1 VSRSGVPS
9 QAVDFPQIENEMA
22 WVRPQY
28 SRGQVDSAGRTL
40 IRNRAENATLPE
52 LIAFDEAVNV
62 INNWRSSHSYPLHAL
77 KMALRNRAR
86 EVDRK
91 AVVAQR
97 LKRLSSI
104 ATKLARNDNMK
115 LSQMQDIGGCRA
127 VVKDVSKVDRL
138 LKTYMEVKAKNPNVR
153 AEYVKTFDYITNP
166 KVDGY
171 RCIHLIYKYRSQ
183 SPQFAAWKGLR
194 IEIQLR
200 SILQHAWATAVET
213 VDAFTG
219 QALKTSGGTGTEKRD
234 WGRFFA
240 LMSSAIAT
248 REKRA
253 LVPDTPID
261 VYELTAELRQLAE
274 QLNVEPKLRGWSYA
288 MKIADERA
296 HPDDVLFLLVVDTV
310 GRTIRLVG
318 YRDMKEAQDAYLRR
332 EKELKPDEQAVLV
345 SVDSLDAVRAAYPN
359 YYADTTVF
367 LDALNLAVFTVPI
380 ELPGES

>member
-1 VSRSGVPS
+1 
-9 QAVDFPQIENEMA
+9 MA

-171 RCIHLIYKYRSQ
+171 RCIHLI
-183 SPQFAAWKGLR
+183 
-194 IEIQLR
+194 
-200 SILQHAWATAVET
+200 
-213 VDAFTG
+213 
-219 QALKTSGGTGTEKRD
+219 
-234 WGRFFA
+234 
-240 LMSSAIAT
+240 
-248 REKRA
+248 
-253 LVPDTPID
+253 
-261 VYELTAELRQLAE
+261 
-274 QLNVEPKLRGWSYA
+274 
-288 MKIADERA
+288 
-296 HPDDVLFLLVVDTV
+296 
-310 GRTIRLVG
+310 
-318 YRDMKEAQDAYLRR
+318 
-332 EKELKPDEQAVLV
+332 
-345 SVDSLDAVRAAYPN
+345 
-359 YYADTTVF
+359 
-367 LDALNLAVFTVPI
+367 
-380 ELPGES
+380 